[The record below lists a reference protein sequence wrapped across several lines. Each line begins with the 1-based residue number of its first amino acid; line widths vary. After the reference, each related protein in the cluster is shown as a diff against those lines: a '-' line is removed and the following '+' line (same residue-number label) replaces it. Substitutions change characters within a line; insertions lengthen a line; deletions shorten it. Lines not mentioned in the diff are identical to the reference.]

1 MLLTHHP
8 KGNIVKLSIPII
20 LGLILSFSSAQL
32 SAGEPKMYVSHAWVQ
47 EAPPSAEVLAGYMDL
62 QNQSPQA
69 QTLLGAR
76 SADFK
81 SVMLHQT
88 VSKGGMAHMNHIP
101 QIEIKPGSTLQ
112 LTPGGYHLML
122 MSPKKELRQGD
133 QVEVLLEFNG
143 GLVMP
148 VKLKVSK
155 ERP

>member
-1 MLLTHHP
+1 MLLTHRP
-8 KGNIVKLSIPII
+8 KGNIVKLPLSLI
-20 LGLILSFSSAQL
+20 LGLFLSFSSAQL
-32 SAGEPKMYVSHAWVQ
+32 RAADSKINVSHGWVK
-47 EAPPSAEVLAGYMDL
+47 EAPPSAKVLAGYMDL

-88 VSKGGMAHMNHIP
+88 VSKGGIAHMNHTP
-101 QIEIKPGSTLQ
+101 RIEIKAGSMLQ

-122 MSPKKELRQGD
+122 MSPKKVLRQGD
-133 QVEVLLEFNG
+133 QVEVLLEFQG
-143 GLVMP
+143 GLVVP

>member
-8 KGNIVKLSIPII
+8 KGNIVKLSRPII
-20 LGLILSFSSAQL
+20 LGLILSFSSAQM
-32 SAGEPKMYVSHAWVQ
+32 SAAESKMNVSHAWVQ
-47 EAPPSAEVLAGYMDL
+47 EAPPSAEVLAGYMNL

-76 SADFK
+76 STDFK

-88 VSKGGMAHMNHIP
+88 VSKGGMAHMNHTP
-101 QIEIKPGSTLQ
+101 RIEIMAGSTLQ

-122 MSPKKELRQGD
+122 MSPKKALRQGD
-133 QVEVLLEFNG
+133 QVEVLLEFQG
-143 GLVMP
+143 GLVLP
-148 VKLKVSK
+148 VKFKISK

>member
-1 MLLTHHP
+1 M
-8 KGNIVKLSIPII
+8 KLPLSLI
-20 LGLILSFSSAQL
+20 LGLFLSFSSPQM
-32 SAGEPKMYVSHAWVQ
+32 SATESKMNVSHGWVK
-47 EAPPSAEVLAGYMDL
+47 EAPPSAEVLAGYMNL

-88 VSKGGMAHMNHIP
+88 VSKGGMAHMNHTP
-101 QIEIKPGSTLQ
+101 RIEIKPGSTLQ

-122 MSPKKELRQGD
+122 MSPKKVLRQGD
-133 QVEVLLEFNG
+133 QVEVLLEFQG
-143 GLVMP
+143 GLVVP

>member
-1 MLLTHHP
+1 M
-8 KGNIVKLSIPII
+8 KSSLSII
-20 LGLILSFSSAQL
+20 LGLILSLSSVQVNAAE
-32 SAGEPKMYVSHAWVQ
+32 SKIIVSHGWVQ

-62 QNQSPQA
+62 QNQSSQA
-69 QTLLGAR
+69 QILLGAR

-88 VSKGGMAHMNHIP
+88 VSKGGMAHMNHTP

-122 MSPKKELRQGD
+122 MSPKKVLRQGD
-133 QVEVLLEFNG
+133 QVEVLLEFQG
-143 GLVMP
+143 GLVLP

>member
-8 KGNIVKLSIPII
+8 KDNILKLSIPIT
-20 LGLILSFSSAQL
+20 LGLILSFSSAQM
-32 SAGEPKMYVSHAWVQ
+32 SAAEPKMHVSHAWVQ

-62 QNQSPQA
+62 QNQSLQA

-76 SADFK
+76 STDFK

-88 VSKGGMAHMNHIP
+88 VSKGGMAHMNQTP

-112 LTPGGYHLML
+112 LTPGGFHLML
-122 MSPKKELRQGD
+122 INPKKRLKQGD
-133 QVEVLLEFNG
+133 QVEVLLEFQG
-143 GLVMP
+143 GLVVP
-148 VKLKVSK
+148 VKFKISK

>member
-1 MLLTHHP
+1 MLSTHHP
-8 KGNIVKLSIPII
+8 KGYIVKLSIPII
-20 LGLILSFSSAQL
+20 LGLILSFSSAQMRAAD
-32 SAGEPKMYVSHAWVQ
+32 SKINVSHAWVQ
-47 EAPPSAEVLAGYMDL
+47 EAPPSAEVLAGYMSL
-62 QNQSPQA
+62 QNQSSQA

-88 VSKGGMAHMNHIP
+88 VSKGGMAHMNHTP

-122 MSPKKELRQGD
+122 MNPKKRLKQGD
-133 QVEVLLEFNG
+133 QVEVLLEFEG
-143 GLVMP
+143 GLVVP

-155 ERP
+155 EQP

>member
-1 MLLTHHP
+1 M
-8 KGNIVKLSIPII
+8 KLSLSII
-20 LGLILSFSSAQL
+20 FGLILSFSSAQMRA
-32 SAGEPKMYVSHAWVQ
+32 SDSKINVSHAWVQ
-47 EAPPSAEVLAGYMDL
+47 EAPPSAEVLAGYMSL
-62 QNQSPQA
+62 QNQSSQA

-88 VSKGGMAHMNHIP
+88 VSKGGMAHMNHTP

-122 MSPKKELRQGD
+122 MNPKKRLKQGD
-133 QVEVLLEFNG
+133 QVEVLLEFEG
-143 GLVMP
+143 GLVVP

-155 ERP
+155 EQP

>member
-1 MLLTHHP
+1 M
-8 KGNIVKLSIPII
+8 KLSIPMISA
-20 LGLILSFSSAQL
+20 LILSLSSAQMNAAE
-32 SAGEPKMYVSHAWVQ
+32 SKINISHAWVQ

-122 MSPKKELRQGD
+122 MNPKKGLRQGD
-133 QVEVLLEFNG
+133 QVEVLLEFKG
-143 GLVMP
+143 GLVLP

-155 ERP
+155 EHP